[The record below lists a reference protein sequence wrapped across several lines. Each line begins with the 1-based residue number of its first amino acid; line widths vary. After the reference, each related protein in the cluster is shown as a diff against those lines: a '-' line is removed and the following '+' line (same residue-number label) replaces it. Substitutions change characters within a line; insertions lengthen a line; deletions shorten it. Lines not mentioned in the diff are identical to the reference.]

1 MNSRTLLVAAV
12 ALAGLSSVA
21 SAQGAVAD
29 TRALWADAIHNV
41 VESAKEMP
49 EAKYGYRPIAG
60 VRTFGELIG
69 HVAGTQDML
78 CAAALGQKP
87 PAEDA
92 VEKTA
97 KIKAALVAALEKSNK
112 SCEAAYAQSDA
123 AAAAKV
129 DVFGAQHSRLY
140 ALILNA
146 MHDDEHYGN
155 LVTYLRMN
163 GMVPPS
169 SKPAK

>member
-1 MNSRTLLVAAV
+1 MLVAVV
-12 ALAGLSSVA
+12 ALASVSTVA
-21 SAQGAVAD
+21 SAQGAVAE

-41 VESAKEMP
+41 VDAAKDMP
-49 EAKYGYRPIAG
+49 ETKYGYRPIAG

-69 HVAGTQDML
+69 HVAGTQDMI
-78 CAAALGQKP
+78 CAIVLGQKP
-87 PAEDA
+87 QAEDA

-97 KIKAALVAALEKSNK
+97 KTKDALVAALEKSNK
-112 SCEAAYAQSDA
+112 SCDAAYALSDA
-123 AAAAKV
+123 AAAGKV
-129 DVFGAQHSRLY
+129 ELFGVQHTRLG

-146 MHDDEHYGN
+146 MHDGEHYGN

>member
-1 MNSRTLLVAAV
+1 MLVAV
-12 ALAGLSSVA
+12 VVLASVSTVA
-21 SAQGAVAD
+21 SAQGAVAE

-41 VESAKEMP
+41 VEAAKDMP
-49 EAKYGYRPIAG
+49 EAKYGYRPISG
-60 VRTFGELIG
+60 VRTFGD
-69 HVAGTQDML
+69 VAGTQEMI
-78 CAAALGQKP
+78 CAIVLGQKP

-92 VEKTA
+92 VEKVA
-97 KIKAALVAALEKSNK
+97 KTKAALVAAIEKSNL
-112 SCEAAYAQSDA
+112 SCDAAYALSDA
-123 AAAAKV
+123 AAAGKV
-129 DVFGAQHSRLY
+129 EMFGVQHTRLG

>member
-1 MNSRTLLVAAV
+1 MNSRNLLVAAIV
-12 ALAGLSSVA
+12 LAGVTSVA

-29 TRALWADAIHNV
+29 TRALWADAVHNV
-41 VESAKEMP
+41 VESAKDMP

-69 HVAGTQDML
+69 HVAGSQEMF
-78 CAAALGQKP
+78 CAIALGQKP

-92 VEKTA
+92 VEKQA
-97 KIKAALVAALEKSNK
+97 KTKAALIAALEKSNK

-123 AAAAKV
+123 AATGKV
-129 DVFGAQHSRLY
+129 ELFGAQHTRHYTLVM
-140 ALILNA
+140 NA

-155 LVTYLRMN
+155 IVTYLRMN

>member
-1 MNSRTLLVAAV
+1 MNRRTLILACV
-12 ALAGLSSVA
+12 ALGTVSSVS
-21 SAQGAVAD
+21 SAQGAVAE
-29 TRALWADAIHNV
+29 TRSLWAETMRNV
-41 VESAKEMP
+41 IEAAKDMP
-49 EAKYGYRPIAG
+49 EAKYGYRPIAT

-69 HVAGTQDML
+69 HVAGSQEMF
-78 CAAALGQKP
+78 CAIALGQKP

-92 VEKTA
+92 VEKAATT
-97 KIKAALVAALEKSNK
+97 KAALVAALEKSNK
-112 SCEAAYAQSDA
+112 SCDAAYALSDA
-123 AAAAKV
+123 ATTGKV
-129 DVFGAQHSRLY
+129 DMFGTQRTRLG
-140 ALILNA
+140 ALIQNA

>member
-1 MNSRTLLVAAV
+1 MHSRKLLVAAV
-12 ALAGLSSVA
+12 ALAGVSSAA

-29 TRALWADAIHNV
+29 TRALWAGAMHNV
-41 VESAKEMP
+41 IEAAKDMP
-49 EAKYGYRPIAG
+49 EAKYGYRPIAS
-60 VRTFGELIG
+60 VRTFGELVG
-69 HVAGTQDML
+69 HVAGSQEMF
-78 CAAALGQKP
+78 CAIALGQKP

-92 VEKTA
+92 VEKQA
-97 KIKAALVAALEKSNK
+97 KTKDALVAALEKSNT

-123 AAAAKV
+123 AATGKV
-129 DVFGAQHSRLY
+129 DVFGAQHSRLH

-146 MHDDEHYGN
+146 MHDGEHYGN
-155 LVTYLRMN
+155 IVTYLRMN